1 MTHRTRAVSAS
12 RGQGL
17 EQGPA
22 AGWGGVSG
30 KRGVRFG
37 LLPQRGPPA
46 RLLPPAPA
54 QPQKPSLGRDL
65 LREMPAKRWSP
76 VMRQ

>member
-1 MTHRTRAVSAS
+1 MTHRTRAVSTR
-12 RGQGL
+12 RGRGL

-30 KRGVRFG
+30 KRGARFG
-37 LLPQRGPPA
+37 LLPQQGPPA
-46 RLLPPAPA
+46 RLLPPSA
-54 QPQKPSLGRDL
+54 QEPSLGRDL

>member
-46 RLLPPAPA
+46 RLLL
-54 QPQKPSLGRDL
+54 PSPRN
-65 LREMPAKRWSP
+65 PRWEETFSGKCLP
-76 VMRQ
+76 KGGHL